1 MFWKARLK
9 NITCPKNTLL
19 SCETSTNQHVS
30 CQENFSLSIHCM
42 LLWIDAK
49 KCLEFWVQKGYI
61 HVLSMGR
68 GKDNIWWNH
77 LTPGLQQTS
86 VCAVFSCLELVF
98 CFMDYWVSHTL
109 QCVSTEIQ
117 SWHKAAPW
125 PGIRFSW
132 LSSFMTCRSHPVLIF
147 QTHMKIY
154 ISTVRQ
160 GSSRSLFQHCMM
172 FFFSLWEHA
181 SGKSNNL
188 RSDCF
193 NLTVFGLQHHKAD
206 DW

>member
-132 LSSFMTCRSHPVLIF
+132 LSSFMTSSLNLPD
-147 QTHMKIY
+147 THEDIHLHCATGELEKS
-154 ISTVRQ
+154 ISTLYDV
-160 GSSRSLFQHCMM
+160 
-172 FFFSLWEHA
+172 FFFSLRTCKWE
-181 SGKSNNL
+181 K
-188 RSDCF
+188 
-193 NLTVFGLQHHKAD
+193 
-206 DW
+206 